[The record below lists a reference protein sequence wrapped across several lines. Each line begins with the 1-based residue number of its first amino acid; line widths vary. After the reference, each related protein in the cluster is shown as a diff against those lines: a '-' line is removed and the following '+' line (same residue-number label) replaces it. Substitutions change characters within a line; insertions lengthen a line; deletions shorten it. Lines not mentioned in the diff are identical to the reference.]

1 MTTHKKTMPPL
12 GKYEK
17 NVVKTARLLDN
28 FHKSIYVVAGAKW
41 KKYSACKTNV
51 SYKTTEELMK
61 LLTTSIKTAK
71 SHC

>member
-41 KKYSACKTNV
+41 KNIQHVKRMFHIRLQKN
-51 SYKTTEELMK
+51 
-61 LLTTSIKTAK
+61 
-71 SHC
+71 

>member
-51 SYKTTEELMK
+51 SYKTSKSTF
-61 LLTTSIKTAK
+61 TIRTIRYKT
-71 SHC
+71 

>member
-51 SYKTTEELMK
+51 SYKTTE
-61 LLTTSIKTAK
+61 
-71 SHC
+71 